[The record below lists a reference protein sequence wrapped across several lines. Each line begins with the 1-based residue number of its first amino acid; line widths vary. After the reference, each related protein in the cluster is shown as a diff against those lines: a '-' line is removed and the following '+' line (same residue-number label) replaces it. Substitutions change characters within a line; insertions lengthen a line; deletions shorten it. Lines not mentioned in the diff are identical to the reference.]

1 MCIRD
6 RSKVDVPKLLP
17 AGHAVAADAVVRRSS
32 CPMKKGDHGS
42 FDPKI
47 FATAVTPNGTRV
59 YTLLVVSF
67 MRGNSCILEA
77 GRRVP
82 DQLVVA
88 IVQGRCLS
96 QVVSLP
102 QE

>member
-1 MCIRD
+1 
-6 RSKVDVPKLLP
+6 
-17 AGHAVAADAVVRRSS
+17 
-32 CPMKKGDHGS
+32 MKKGDNGS
-42 FDPKI
+42 SDTNL
-47 FATAVTPNGTRV
+47 FATAATPNRTRG
-59 YTLLVVSF
+59 YTLLVVSYE
-67 MRGNSCILEA
+67 MKLMHTGGGCSYTERTGGYTLLVVSPTRGNSCILEA